1 MNNFDFTFQDSYTG
15 FWDIEGVGNH
25 IAGTLFLHDSS
36 IELDLFYEGSI
47 NVINE
52 GVNDVKG
59 QAFSKDADGKE
70 RAYDFVLYGLCI
82 KKCTGLRNINH
93 YIYDVEYF
101 YLYQKSFSLNEI
113 NSACIRTPLLDKW
126 SSTFT
131 KQGYKERDILSKNHI
146 KIEYLPKGCLTLYR
160 DKYSDYKIYIYCGF
174 QTLFN
179 NDNVSIQLRNFLN
192 VDFGKTINI
201 NEAYKKIEIVKFFFF
216 LVWNIPFS
224 PSFIEFRTPSG
235 DFIQK
240 LSKKY
245 SFEYIENYGGVSPH
259 TTIDDFGEVKEMSH
273 NGTFFSEPF
282 ENSISNWFKLY
293 SNHKDALDTYFD
305 TISNKYIMPS
315 IKIKNFISTIDALS
329 ENVIDE
335 IKEDDKND
343 GKQEHLE
350 NIFKKLNKEE
360 VDFLKKI
367 IGKKRKKQ
375 QKSLR
380 DRFMMLLKCINNLLP
395 NEINREFVDK
405 IVNTRNNITHPKE
418 KKSPAFEF
426 NEYEEAAFLLT
437 KVIRAYLLQQID
449 IKPDLIR
456 SIVQF

>member
-1 MNNFDFTFQDSYTG
+1 
-15 FWDIEGVGNH
+15 
-25 IAGTLFLHDSS
+25 
-36 IELDLFYEGSI
+36 
-47 NVINE
+47 
-52 GVNDVKG
+52 
-59 QAFSKDADGKE
+59 
-70 RAYDFVLYGLCI
+70 
-82 KKCTGLRNINH
+82 
-93 YIYDVEYF
+93 
-101 YLYQKSFSLNEI
+101 
-113 NSACIRTPLLDKW
+113 
-126 SSTFT
+126 
-131 KQGYKERDILSKNHI
+131 
-146 KIEYLPKGCLTLYR
+146 
-160 DKYSDYKIYIYCGF
+160 
-174 QTLFN
+174 
-179 NDNVSIQLRNFLN
+179 
-192 VDFGKTINI
+192 
-201 NEAYKKIEIVKFFFF
+201 
-216 LVWNIPFS
+216 
-224 PSFIEFRTPSG
+224 
-235 DFIQK
+235 
-240 LSKKY
+240 
-245 SFEYIENYGGVSPH
+245 
-259 TTIDDFGEVKEMSH
+259 MSH
-273 NGTFFSEPF
+273 NDTFFSEPF

-426 NEYEEAAFLLT
+426 NEYEETAFLLT

>member
-15 FWDIEGVGNH
+15 FWNIEGVGNH

-36 IELDLFYEGSI
+36 IELDLFYDGSI

-52 GVNDVKG
+52 VVNDVKG
-59 QAFSKDADGKE
+59 QAFSKGADGKE
-70 RAYDFVLYGLCI
+70 RMYDFVLYGLYI
-82 KKCTGLRNINH
+82 KKCTGLCNINH

-101 YLYQKSFSLNEI
+101 YLYQKTFSLNEI
-113 NSACIRTPLLDKW
+113 TSACIRTPLLDKW

-131 KQGYKERDILSKNHI
+131 KQGYKEKDILSKNHI
-146 KIEYLPKGCLTLYR
+146 KIEYLSKGCLTLYR
-160 DKYSDYKIYIYCGF
+160 DKCSDYKIYIYCGF

-192 VDFGKTINI
+192 IDFGKTIDI

-216 LVWNIPFS
+216 LIWNIPFS
-224 PSFIEFRTPSG
+224 PSFIEFRTPNG

-245 SFEYIENYGGVSPH
+245 SFEYIENYSGASPH
-259 TTIDDFGEVKEMSH
+259 TTIDDFGEIKEMSSDD
-273 NGTFFSEPF
+273 TFFSGPF
-282 ENSISNWFKLY
+282 ENSISNWLKIY

-329 ENVIDE
+329 ETVIDE

-343 GKQEHLE
+343 GKQEQLG
-350 NIFKKLNKEE
+350 NISTCT
-360 VDFLKKI
+360 V
-367 IGKKRKKQ
+367 
-375 QKSLR
+375 
-380 DRFMMLLKCINNLLP
+380 
-395 NEINREFVDK
+395 
-405 IVNTRNNITHPKE
+405 E
-418 KKSPAFEF
+418 K
-426 NEYEEAAFLLT
+426 
-437 KVIRAYLLQQID
+437 
-449 IKPDLIR
+449 
-456 SIVQF
+456 